1 MMKSDALENLA
12 KSHLVHIDSKSNRL
26 GDRHLNY
33 LMVENVI
40 AFLKSYIGYD

>member
-12 KSHLVHIDSKSNRL
+12 KFYLVHIDSKNNRL

-33 LMVENVI
+33 LMVENAI
-40 AFLKSYIGYD
+40 ASLKSYVGYD